1 MNRIEYWK
9 QFIKSS
15 DIDTLAKDL
24 NNSWNP
30 NTKTYDSYTPL
41 KIELLNE
48 IKEPLKDLT
57 VLDFGCGLGRNTK
70 NLSSIFKKVISYD
83 LPEMVD
89 KFKELHGNKYE
100 IYDKWND
107 ILQINID
114 IIFDCTVFQH
124 LDIELLDTYL
134 NTTNA
139 RYIYC
144 HTRCYNDTGRNF
156 QSYSGGINLFKHIV
170 NNERYKSYKL
180 FQNINPLAM
189 DETHYDILYIR

>member
-57 VLDFGCGLGRNTK
+57 VLDFGCGLGNYLK
-70 NLSSIFKKVISYD
+70 DLQNFGFKVLTGFEADIPKQKVFDYIIEQD
-83 LPEMVD
+83 LTIP
-89 KFKELHGNKYE
+89 FKTFSVRLHPS
-100 IYDKWND
+100 
-107 ILQINID
+107 
-114 IIFDCTVFQH
+114 TV
-124 LDIELLDTYL
+124 
-134 NTTNA
+134 
-139 RYIYC
+139 
-144 HTRCYNDTGRNF
+144 
-156 QSYSGGINLFKHIV
+156 K
-170 NNERYKSYKL
+170 
-180 FQNINPLAM
+180 P
-189 DETHYDILYIR
+189 